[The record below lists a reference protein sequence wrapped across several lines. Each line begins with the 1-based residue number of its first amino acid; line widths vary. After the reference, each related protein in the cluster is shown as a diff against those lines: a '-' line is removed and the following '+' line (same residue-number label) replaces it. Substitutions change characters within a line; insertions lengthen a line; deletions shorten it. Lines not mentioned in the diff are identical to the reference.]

1 MATHSSGGI
10 MNKKNGFTLIE
21 LMIAMAISGIAI
33 GSIFMT
39 YQSQQKSYMAQEQMA
54 ETQQTLR
61 ASISIM
67 NAEIRMAGFD
77 PGYTLNSSIITVS
90 TNTSLTFTRDDNTG
104 VLDTYTYSY
113 NPVNKTLDR
122 AINLSGNQTLA
133 ENIEA
138 LGFAYA
144 FDTDGDR
151 ELDTYNAGGT
161 KSIIWAIDSD
171 GDKDNDLDANL
182 DTDGNGIIDEND
194 GPGAGKN
201 GTIGGQALRD
211 FTGIPIA
218 DVQTSDIRAVR
229 IWILASTNRGRDK
242 YLNTSTYTI
251 GNQVITSNTN
261 RPMRVSDTTV
271 TCRNLGF

>member
-39 YQSQQKSYMAQEQMA
+39 YQSQQRSYMAQEQMA
-54 ETQQTLR
+54 ETQRTLR